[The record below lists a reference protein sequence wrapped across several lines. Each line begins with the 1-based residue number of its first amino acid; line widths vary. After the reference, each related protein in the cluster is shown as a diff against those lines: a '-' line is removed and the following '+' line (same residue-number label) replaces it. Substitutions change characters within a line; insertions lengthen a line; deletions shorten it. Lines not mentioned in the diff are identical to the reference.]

1 MVRINKS
8 TLVGFQSG
16 SREPETVAFASESV
30 ELVDTKPI
38 RPRPIKD
45 PDYAAVRKEIMAR
58 FSKTLAYLAK

>member
-1 MVRINKS
+1 MRINKS
-8 TLVGFQSG
+8 TLLGFQSG
-16 SREPETVAFASESV
+16 SRDPETVERASIEV
-30 ELVDTKPI
+30 VDTKPI